1 MAKHRTLK
9 TSKLFYKKWPY
20 KIECWGKNF
29 WMVKR
34 LGIDEV
40 VNYCLKRAKP
50 GMSNYWDF
58 KSIGAEEKA
67 RLLNFARSVE
77 LFLDKDLQV
86 RVEGY
91 SFNIYCKD
99 TDLYNELVKELD
111 QYIVELHEPE
121 SAAELDYLNDNG
133 HKKVLCNK
141 IPFNKY
147 KYKVYFSPSCKADTK
162 ARFES
167 WIHNYSTKVK
177 IPRGTVHWFVKGWYQ
192 SPYIYVED
200 SGTLA
205 MIGLFMG
212 QDVKKVEEHIP
223 RSSINISLDQ
233 DNTCQQLAKV

>member
-1 MAKHRTLK
+1 MINYRTQK

-20 KIECWGKNF
+20 KIECNGKNF

-34 LGIDEV
+34 LPFAKVID
-40 VNYCLKRAKP
+40 YCTSKNRRHGL
-50 GMSNYWDF
+50 STFWDF
-58 KSIGAEEKA
+58 KTITAEERD
-67 RLLNFARSVE
+67 RLLKFARSVE
-77 LFLDKDLQV
+77 PFLDKDIQV
-86 RVEGY
+86 RVEGNHY
-91 SFNIYCKD
+91 NIYCKD
-99 TDLYNELVKELD
+99 TVLYNDLKKDLD
-111 QYIVELHEPE
+111 KFIVEVHEPE
-121 SAAELDYLNDNG
+121 SSAELDYLNDNG

-141 IPFNKY
+141 IPFDKY
-147 KYKVYFSPSCKADTK
+147 KYKVYFSPSCKADVK

-167 WIHNYSTKVK
+167 WLHHYTAKIK

-212 QDVKKVEEHIP
+212 QDIKKVEEFIP

-233 DNTCQQLAKV
+233 EQTCQP